1 MSTIKVTNVSH
12 PSAASPAIVLDA
24 AGDAT
29 YAGVHDFTAATV
41 TGITAGKVLQVVTAT
56 YSVQTTTT
64 STGIVSTGLTATITP
79 STATNKVLAMVSGAG
94 AVYTNNAR
102 GYWQIYRGTTGG
114 VGVGSAAWI
123 LNSTG
128 SMRSALSCIALDSP
142 STTSAQIYTF
152 IFSSTDGGSLTTQF
166 NNVNSTMILMEIE
179 A

>member
-1 MSTIKVTNVSH
+1 MAV
-12 PSAASPAIVLDA
+12 
-24 AGDAT
+24 
-29 YAGVHDFTAATV
+29 
-41 TGITAGKVLQVVTAT
+41 TAGGTPYVESSDLVANYPAVSLALAEHIGDLPQTVLQVVSAT

-64 STGIVSTGLTATITP
+64 STGVVSTGLTATITP
-79 STATNKVLAMVSGAG
+79 SSTTSKVLAMASGAG

-128 SMRSALSCIALDSP
+128 SIRSALSCIALDSP

-166 NNVNSTMILMEIE
+166 NNVNSTMILMEVS